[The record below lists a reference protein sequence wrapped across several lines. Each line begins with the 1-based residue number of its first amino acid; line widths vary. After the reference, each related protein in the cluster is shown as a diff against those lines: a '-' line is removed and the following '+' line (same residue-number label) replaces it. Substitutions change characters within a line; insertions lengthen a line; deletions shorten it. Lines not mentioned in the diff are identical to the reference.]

1 MVIIIGEK
9 SLKRY
14 LSQFGMAK
22 QDLFAYK
29 SMNFALVSYEKE
41 EPVYQETIKNL
52 NEKINAIQAEKDALM
67 RELKDRPFREPT
79 KEEVEAKAKETISK
93 NANDILL
100 NIGGF
105 EPSCEFYPNGKPKK
119 EAESK

>member
-1 MVIIIGEK
+1 MIIIGEK

-22 QDLFAYK
+22 QDLFTYK
-29 SMNFALVSYEKE
+29 SMNFALVSHEKQ

-52 NEKINAIQAEKDALM
+52 NEKINAIQSEKDALM
-67 RELKDRPFREPT
+67 KDLKDRPFREPT
-79 KEEVEAKAKETISK
+79 DEEIKAKAKETISK